1 MLTKKEM
8 WPVMLT
14 PFTERGE
21 VDYNALERLIAFY
34 EEGGCSGLF
43 AICQSSEVFYL
54 SLEERV
60 KIADFVK
67 KHASLPVIASGHVS
81 DDREAQLEEL
91 RLNQLGP
98 KAITY
103 DGMPHGTELG
113 DLSDYMAK
121 YDEIEQAIIK
131 ARYRRI
137 SAFQWV
143 RDSIEALEDDREK
156 ELLTLR
162 YLRGMKWEEIAV
174 NMGYSWRKIHYLHG
188 EALEHFEICA

>member
-1 MLTKKEM
+1 MDNEQKKEFL
-8 WPVMLT
+8 WSYLRAKRDV
-14 PFTERGE
+14 
-21 VDYNALERLIAFY
+21 ARL
-34 EEGGCSGLF
+34 
-43 AICQSSEVFYL
+43 
-54 SLEERV
+54 
-60 KIADFVK
+60 
-67 KHASLPVIASGHVS
+67 
-81 DDREAQLEEL
+81 EAQLEEL

-113 DLSDYMAK
+113 DPSDYMAK

>member
-1 MLTKKEM
+1 MDNKQKKEFL
-8 WPVMLT
+8 WSYQRAKRDVA
-14 PFTERGE
+14 R
-21 VDYNALERLIAFY
+21 LET
-34 EEGGCSGLF
+34 
-43 AICQSSEVFYL
+43 
-54 SLEERV
+54 
-60 KIADFVK
+60 
-67 KHASLPVIASGHVS
+67 
-81 DDREAQLEEL
+81 QLEEL

-174 NMGYSWRKIHYLHG
+174 NMGYSRRKIHYLHG